1 MSDEIKVLKNRF
13 AVFNHLRTQGYGVAR
28 GTVYKYCDEGLL
40 KPTAPGGGWLVRAV
54 ENYASAQWPRKADAP
69 AKPAKSVQGNL
80 DEATVAEERQ
90 RAETELKR
98 VTTERQRLKLHAER
112 GQTVPREIVERDLAL
127 RAQAF
132 RYGLENFI
140 HDALGEIA
148 AMFGGEERTAREIV
162 RLVGGDESKAGEI
175 VRRVQQREPELVAMW
190 VDQVERFLEPY
201 AEGSWWDDELARV
214 METAPKTDDGGVD
227 AGSDSGE

>member
-1 MSDEIKVLKNRF
+1 MSDTPSVLPNAL
-13 AVFNHLRTQGYGVAR
+13 AVFNYLREQGHKVSR
-28 GTVYKYCDEGLL
+28 GTVYNHINNGLL
-40 KPTAPGGGWLVRAV
+40 KPTAPGGGWLPRAV
-54 ENYASAQWPRKADAP
+54 ETYAKANWPREADPSRPVKVVQASLGE
-69 AKPAKSVQGNL
+69 ASVSE
-80 DEATVAEERQ
+80 DRQ
-90 RAETELKR
+90 RAETALKQAMA
-98 VTTERQRLKLHAER
+98 ERQRLKLAAER
-112 GQTVPREIVERDLAL
+112 GQTVPREVVERDLAL

-162 RLVGGDESKAGEI
+162 RLVGGDETKAGEI
-175 VRRVQQREPELVAMW
+175 VRRAQQREPELVAMW

-214 METAPKTDDGGVD
+214 METAPKTDDGGMD